1 MSEEEKSIST
11 QPDSTAATSSYR
23 SIFKATSLFGG
34 VQVYRILIGIIQS
47 KIIAVL
53 LGTSGMGIY
62 GMYQSAI
69 NFVQG
74 ITSLGL
80 EQSAVR
86 DVSEANNTNNSLRI
100 SRTVA
105 ILRKMVWFTGLIG
118 TITVLITSPLLSRF
132 TFGNYDYTLPFAFLS
147 IILLLNQISVGQR
160 VLLQGLRRLKDLAKS
175 SALGATFGLIVSI
188 PLYYWMG
195 VKGIIPTMILN
206 SLTALILS
214 WLFARK
220 VKIDNA
226 LVNIKEAVREGHVMI
241 KMGIALTLNSILGL
255 GIAYLIRWFIRY
267 QGGLEEVGLF
277 TAGFAIMNTYAGMV
291 FNAMSTDYY
300 PRLAA
305 VNKNNQEGN
314 RIINQQ
320 AEVATLIVAPLMA
333 LCIVFMPF
341 VVRILYSEQ
350 FLEAS
355 EYIVWA
361 AVGMLFKAASW
372 SVSYNFIA
380 KGEARLFIFNELFAN
395 FYGLAL
401 QLAGY
406 YLLGLKGL
414 GISFLLNFILYTLQV
429 YIVSN
434 RRYGFTFS
442 RDYVLLFLPQLMLLT
457 LSLGLFSML
466 QGLRCYLF
474 GSILAITSMVLSY
487 RGLNKRMNLSAII
500 NSKLNKKI

>member
-1 MSEEEKSIST
+1 
-11 QPDSTAATSSYR
+11 
-23 SIFKATSLFGG
+23 
-34 VQVYRILIGIIQS
+34 
-47 KIIAVL
+47 
-53 LGTSGMGIY
+53 MGIY

-86 DVSEANNTNNSLRI
+86 DVSEANNTNDSLRV

-105 ILRKMVWFTGLIG
+105 VLRKVVWFTGLIG

-132 TFGNYDYTLPFAFLS
+132 TFGNYDYTIPFAFLS

-188 PLYYWMG
+188 PLYCWLG
-195 VKGIIPTMILN
+195 IKGIIPTMILN
-206 SLTALILS
+206 SITTLILS
-214 WLFARK
+214 WFFARK
-220 VKIDNA
+220 VKIEK
-226 LVNIKEAVREGHVMI
+226 VHVSIKESVREGHTMI

-267 QGGLEEVGLF
+267 HGGLEEVGLF

-305 VNKNNQEGN
+305 VNHNNQEGN

-320 AEVATLIVAPLMA
+320 AEVATLIVAPLMV
-333 LCIVFMPF
+333 LCIVFMPLI
-341 VVRILYSEQ
+341 VKLLYSDQ
-350 FLEAS
+350 FLGAS

-380 KGEARLFIFNELFAN
+380 KGEARFFIFNELFAN

-414 GISFLLNFILYTLQV
+414 GIAFLLNFILYTVQV
-429 YIVSN
+429 YIVSK
-434 RRYGFTFS
+434 RRYGFSFS
-442 RDYVLLFLPQLMLLT
+442 KEYSLLFLPQLILLI
-457 LSLGLFSML
+457 LSLGLYFIL
-466 QGLRCYLF
+466 QGFMCYLF
-474 GSILAITSMVLSY
+474 GSIVAITSILLSY
-487 RGLNKRMNLSAII
+487 IGLNKRINMNAII
-500 NSKLNKKI
+500 SSKLNKKI